1 VITLIVVDDHPVVRD
16 GLAALIGTV
25 ANLRL
30 VATSDSGRAAVR
42 AVRTHRPD
50 VVLMDLA
57 MRDGNGI
64 DATREIVATV
74 PGTAVVA
81 LTMSEDDR
89 SIHDAIAAGAR
100 GYILKGATQQQI
112 IKAIETVAAG
122 GAWYGPEAAEHIL
135 RRFTEPSLEDA
146 HRAPLPPLTQ
156 RETQVLDLLATGRRN
171 HQIASQLGLSTKTVA
186 NHLSVIF
193 AKLGVDDRTQAV
205 IRARQA
211 GLGKAAPP

>member
-1 VITLIVVDDHPVVRD
+1 
-16 GLAALIGTV
+16 
-25 ANLRL
+25 
-30 VATSDSGRAAVR
+30 
-42 AVRTHRPD
+42 
-50 VVLMDLA
+50 MDLQ

-89 SIHDAIAAGAR
+89 SINDAIAAGAR
-100 GYILKGATQQQI
+100 GYLLKGATQQQI

-122 GAWYGPEAAEHIL
+122 GAWYGPEAAEQIL
-135 RRFTEPSLEDA
+135 RRFTDSSVEDA

-171 HQIASQLGLSTKTVA
+171 HQIASQLGLSAKTVA

-211 GLGKAAPP
+211 GLGKAT